1 MNYWNNLNVPFVL
14 SLLLSTRRQKTDV
27 RKSREK
33 DLSSDHGKMDIMLG
47 KRNSNSIDRELDNA
61 IKSPERHQD
70 FEYLPIRGSSAQ
82 ENEIRNSDNRTGPVR
97 RDDLAGSI
105 ELFSSKMNAR
115 LSQEL
120 DSVMKQMQTH
130 IKRTNSSSMNDRVI
144 LERQDIM
151 GSR

>member
-1 MNYWNNLNVPFVL
+1 
-14 SLLLSTRRQKTDV
+14 
-27 RKSREK
+27 
-33 DLSSDHGKMDIMLG
+33 MLG
-47 KRNSNSIDRELDNA
+47 NRNSNSIDIELDNA